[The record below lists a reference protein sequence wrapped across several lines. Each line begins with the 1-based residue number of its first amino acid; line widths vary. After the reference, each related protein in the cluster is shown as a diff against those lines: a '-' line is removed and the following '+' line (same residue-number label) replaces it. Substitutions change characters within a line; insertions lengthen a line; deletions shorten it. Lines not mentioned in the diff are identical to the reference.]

1 MVERFIQRFTYF
13 YDLKQAQMKPLIEIL
28 RVTDHDATMFFA
40 KHELLDEKQ
49 MKKHSAAQ
57 IIAQAQNKSLTVD
70 SMKKEI
76 RTGKEREELE
86 TKTYALTYYNPE
98 TDTVEVLTS
107 TSDIKINDSIQK
119 NVEESTGMQSGY
131 SIYSFITTP
140 LMMKVVDERL
150 LKEIL
155 DEREYGTP
163 PKFSGATAVR
173 VSDERT
179 RAKITAIHNTE
190 RSKDA
195 LVESMRRK
203 DLVEAKIDQEII
215 MLEETVNLIRKD
227 EEKPELALRKLGPL
241 TRARFLV
248 ALRKKKL
255 SKEVIV
261 LLLEKD
267 IGFLKEIKG
276 KLKGMTLGAL
286 LSLVNSMRD
295 LQK

>member
-1 MVERFIQRFTYF
+1 MAERFIQRFTYF
-13 YDLKQAQMKPLIEIL
+13 YDLKQEQMKPLIEII
-28 RVTDHDATMFFA
+28 RVTDHDAMMFFA
-40 KHELLDEKQ
+40 KHELLDEKY
-49 MKKHSAAQ
+49 MKKHRTAQ
-57 IIAQAQNKSLTVD
+57 IMAQAQNKISTAD
-70 SMKKEI
+70 QRKEVK
-76 RTGKEREELE
+76 TGKEREELE

-98 TDTVEVLTS
+98 TDTEEVLTT
-107 TSDIKINDSIQK
+107 TSDIKITDNIQK
-119 NVEESTGMQSGY
+119 SVEESTGLQSGY

-140 LMMKVVDERL
+140 LMIKVIDERL

-179 RAKITAIHNTE
+179 RAKIIAVHNAE

-227 EEKPELALRKLGPL
+227 EEKPDLALRRLGPL

-255 SKEVIV
+255 SNEVIV

-267 IGFLKEIKG
+267 IRFLKEIKG

-295 LQK
+295 LQR